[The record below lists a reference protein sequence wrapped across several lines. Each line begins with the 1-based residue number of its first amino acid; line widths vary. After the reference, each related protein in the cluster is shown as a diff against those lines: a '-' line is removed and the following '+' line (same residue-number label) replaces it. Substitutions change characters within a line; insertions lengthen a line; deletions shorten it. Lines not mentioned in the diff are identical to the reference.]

1 MKNMS
6 IKALSLIILTFILI
20 YGAFVIYSA
29 MTISKN
35 TGDAEKF
42 WVKYQ
47 DISSTRVSAFNSIV
61 NAMGYGQM
69 IHQFKDY
76 VIRKDSALLPK
87 IRIAHGKVFASIQ
100 QYTEASITPTE
111 RSALR
116 KIKKVINA
124 YSANLEDAQR
134 MIDEGYSSR
143 QIDRVVKVD
152 DNPAISGLADLRISV
167 KKHRLEQSDQP
178 SKAELLGEF
187 HRALG
192 FGGMIHNFKNFILRQ
207 KKDRIEEVK
216 KSIAEVQVAIDKYR
230 NFSLVPAENLALK
243 SMTDVIDKYR
253 DNLDL
258 AIKMASENKAPEE
271 IDLRVKIDDKPA
283 LAALEVL
290 HSEYSSAIEQSKTQ
304 TTKHLSSSTE
314 LAKNIFFGS
323 AIGLALLMLLIT
335 YVLFSH
341 ILGPIN
347 KISSTLDKF
356 IDGDLDIEFYGTE
369 RKDELGYMA
378 SVIDKLRL
386 ILISYALRQSGGG
399 DASSQ

>member
-6 IKALSLIILTFILI
+6 IKALSFIILAFILI

-35 TGDAEKF
+35 TSQAEQF
-42 WVKYQ
+42 WVRYQ

-61 NAMGYGQM
+61 NALGYGQM
-69 IHQFKDY
+69 IHEFEDY
-76 VIRKDSALLPK
+76 VIRKDAKLLPR
-87 IRIAHGKVFASIQ
+87 IRVAQGKVLASIE
-100 QYTEASITPTE
+100 QYTESSITPTE

-116 KIKKVINA
+116 KIKKVTTA
-124 YSANLEDAQR
+124 YSANLEEARR

-143 QIDRVVKVD
+143 QIDKVVKVD
-152 DNPAISGLADLRISV
+152 DAPALSGLATLRDSV
-167 KKHRLEQSDQP
+167 KKHRLEKSGQP
-178 SKAELLGEF
+178 SKGELLGEF

-192 FGGMIHNFKNFILRQ
+192 FGGMIHHFKHFLLRQ
-207 KKDRIEEVK
+207 KKDSIEHVK
-216 KSIAEVQVAIDKYR
+216 KSIADVQVAIDKYR

-243 SMTDVIDKYR
+243 DLADVIEKYR

-258 AIKMASENKAPEE
+258 AIKMAAENRAPEE

-283 LAALEVL
+283 LSALEVL
-290 HSEYSSAIEQSKTQ
+290 HAEYSKAIEKSKEATTNHLQS
-304 TTKHLSSSTE
+304 TTLLSR
-314 LAKNIFFGS
+314 NIFLSS
-323 AIGLALLMLLIT
+323 AIGLALLMLLIS

-341 ILGPIN
+341 VLGPIN

-386 ILISYALRQSGGG
+386 ILISYALRQSSESG
-399 DASSQ
+399 AQ